1 MLRFESLTV
10 IRHGE
15 SAYNELREKK
25 KVDPF
30 YTKFLDAYYQRKEN
44 SAEVKRVAL
53 ELVDHLKAAVY
64 DNLET
69 PLTDN
74 GKSQAQSTGIQLRQR
89 GELPDLVVVS
99 PHVRAIETFDFIKKG
114 WPEIADIPLAEEERI
129 REQERGLYLN
139 FNDWKIFTVFHPE
152 QEELMSTQ
160 GHYWYRY
167 PQGENIPDVR
177 LRVGAW
183 ITSIIGSQHKNVLA
197 ITHHIPIL
205 SVRAN
210 LENIPWANL
219 MELDRKD
226 TPINCG
232 VTRYSRRNDMGELCE
247 LSLDSYNQKLY

>member
-25 KVDPF
+25 KVDPV
-30 YTKFLDAYYQRKEN
+30 YSRFLNIYPQRKEK
-44 SAEVKRVAL
+44 AEEAKRVAL
-53 ELVDHLKAAVY
+53 ELADHLKAAVY
-64 DNLET
+64 DNFET
-69 PLTDN
+69 PLTN
-74 GKSQAQSTGIQLRQR
+74 EGRSQAQSVGMQLRLR

-99 PHVRAIETFDFIKKG
+99 PHVRARDTFDFIKKG
-114 WPEIADIPLAEEERI
+114 WPEVSRVTVIEDERI

-139 FNDWKIFTVFHPE
+139 FNDWKIFTVFYPE

-183 ITSIIGSQHKNVLA
+183 LTSIIGSQYKNVLA

-205 SVRAN
+205 AVRSN
-210 LENIPWANL
+210 LENIPWLNL
-219 MELDRKD
+219 MELDKND

-232 VTRYSRRNDMGELCE
+232 VTRYSRRNDMGEFCE
-247 LSLDSYNQKLY
+247 LSLNSYNQKLY